1 MAAGR
6 QHHGAMAN
14 KLPDRELGT
23 VPGLTT
29 SYSLTHGNG
38 YMVDPLEMVPELT
51 WPLSIAVYDKM
62 RKSDGQFGGLL
73 RAMTLPITNAKW
85 DLVTDGVKDEVV
97 ALVRG
102 ELGMVPPGETQQ
114 RRRREGIVWR
124 DHVKDAL
131 LMMPFGHMVFEQV
144 YNVGKPSEEQ
154 KKGGLT
160 KDKVIHLRKL
170 APRYPRT
177 LTEIR
182 VARDGGLE
190 GVFQNQPP
198 YLPNQSSMRSFDPIF
213 IPVDRLVFYC
223 MEREGADWTGTSV
236 FRSAYKNWFLKE
248 VLLRLSAQVLERN
261 GMGLPVVTYSN
272 DGAVTKQDALAIAR
286 AARAGA
292 DAGVA
297 LPEDAKFEMMGVSGS
312 TPDILPYINYHDQA
326 ASRSLLAMFMD
337 LGHDNGARSL
347 GETFVDLFTAN
358 LQYFAEQIADTA
370 TEHIVRDLVE
380 WNYGP
385 DEPYPIITPGDMS
398 ANKEVSSTVLSTL
411 VSAKLVTPD
420 GDLEDHIRLK
430 YGLPEANEERR
441 PAPLVPMVAPDD
453 PNADPKAA
461 LKAKL
466 QPQPPSKAK
475 PAEGK
480 LKAVPEEKTA
490 ASEAPGGQTAIE
502 RLAELVNRLAE
513 LQ

>member
-1 MAAGR
+1 
-6 QHHGAMAN
+6 MAN

-23 VPGLTT
+23 VPGFTT

-51 WPLSIAVYDKM
+51 WPNSVAVYDKM

-73 RAMTLPITNAKW
+73 RAMTLPIMNAKW
-85 DLVTDGVKDEVV
+85 DLITEGVKPEVV
-97 ALVRG
+97 ALCRG
-102 ELGMVPPGETQQ
+102 EIGLNEPGKTQQ

-131 LMMPFGHMVFEQV
+131 LMMPFGHMAFEQV
-144 YNVGKPSEEQ
+144 YAVGAPSEEQ
-154 KKGGLT
+154 KKAGLT
-160 KDKVIHLRKL
+160 KDKVVHLRKL
-170 APRYPRT
+170 AARYPRT

-190 GVFQNQPP
+190 GIFQNQPP
-198 YLPNQSSMRSFDPIF
+198 YLPSSGMQTFAPIF

-261 GMGLPVVTYSN
+261 GMGLPVVTYNAEGS
-272 DGAVTKQDALAIAR
+272 VTKHDALAIAR

-297 LPEDAKFEMMGVSGS
+297 LPEDADFKLMGVTGS
-312 TPDILPYINYHDQA
+312 VPDILPYINYHDQA

-347 GETFVDLFTAN
+347 GDTFVDLFTEN
-358 LQYFAEQIADTA
+358 LQYFAQQIADVA
-370 TEHIVRDLVE
+370 TEHIIRDLVE
-380 WNYGP
+380 WNNGP

-398 ANKEVSSTVLSTL
+398 ANKEVSATVLQTL
-411 VSAKLVTPD
+411 TGAGLVTPD
-420 GDLEDHIRLK
+420 GDLEDHIRLR

-441 PAPLVPMVAPDD
+441 PAPMVPMVSPDD

-466 QPQPPSKAK
+466 QPVPPSKDK
-475 PAEGK
+475 PK
-480 LKAVPEEKTA
+480 PEVGEKTA
-490 ASEAPGGQTAIE
+490 ASESMTAME
-502 RLAELVNRLAE
+502 KLAEMVTRLAE
-513 LQ
+513 LQK

>member
-1 MAAGR
+1 
-6 QHHGAMAN
+6 MAN
-14 KLPDRELGT
+14 KVPDKELGT

-29 SYSLTHGNG
+29 TYSLDKGWG
-38 YMVDPLEMVPELT
+38 YMVDPLEMVPELM
-51 WPLSIAVYDKM
+51 WPTSVAVYDKM

-73 RAMTLPITNAKW
+73 RAMTLPIMNAKW
-85 DLVTDGVKDEVV
+85 DLITEGVQDKVV
-97 ALVRG
+97 KLVRT
-102 ELGMVPPGETQQ
+102 ELGMNEPGKVQQ

-144 YNVGKPSEEQ
+144 YNVGAPSKEQ
-154 KKGGLT
+154 KDAGI
-160 KDKVIHLRKL
+160 DMAKVVHLRKL

-177 LTEIR
+177 ITEIR

-190 GVFQNQPP
+190 GIFQNQPP
-198 YLPNQSSMRSFDPIF
+198 FVPTSSTMRNFAPIF

-223 MEREGADWTGTSV
+223 MEREGADWTGNSV

-261 GMGLPVVTYSN
+261 GMGLPIVTYSN
-272 DGAVTKQDALAIAR
+272 DGAVSKQDALEIAR

-297 LPEDAKFEMMGVSGS
+297 LPDDAKFELLGVSGT

-326 ASRSLLAMFMD
+326 SSRSLLAMFMD

-347 GETFVDLFTAN
+347 GETFVDLFTGN
-358 LQYFAEQIADTA
+358 LQYFAEQIADVA

-380 WNYGP
+380 WNFGP
-385 DEPYPIITPGDMS
+385 DEPYPIITPGDMKT
-398 ANKEVSSTVLSTL
+398 NKEVSSTVLQTL
-411 VSAKLVTPD
+411 TGAGLLTPD
-420 GDLEDHIRLK
+420 GDLEDEVRRR

-441 PAPLVPMVAPDD
+441 PAPMVPMVSPDD

-466 QPQPPSKAK
+466 QPVPPSKTK
-475 PAEGK
+475 PEVG
-480 LKAVPEEKTA
+480 EKTA
-490 ASEAPGGQTAIE
+490 ASEDLTEMQ
-502 RLAELVNRLAE
+502 RLAALVNRLAE

>member
-1 MAAGR
+1 
-6 QHHGAMAN
+6 MAN
-14 KLPDRELGT
+14 KLPDIELGT
-23 VPGLTT
+23 VPGFTT

-38 YMVDPLEMVPELT
+38 YQTDPLEMVPELT
-51 WPLSIAVYDKM
+51 WPLSVAVYDKM
-62 RKSDGQFGGLL
+62 RKSDGQFGGIL
-73 RAMTLPITNAKW
+73 RAMMLPITNAKW
-85 DLVTDGVKDEVV
+85 DLITEGVKPEVV

-102 ELGMVPPGETQQ
+102 ELGMSEPGKTQQ

-144 YNVGKPSEEQ
+144 YAVGKPSDEQ
-154 KKGGLT
+154 AKAGLT

-190 GVFQNQPP
+190 GIFQNQPP
-198 YLPNQSSMRSFDPIF
+198 YLPSDRMQSFAPIF
-213 IPVDRLVFYC
+213 IPVSQLVFYC

-297 LPEDAKFEMMGVSGS
+297 VPEDAKFEMIGVSG
-312 TPDILPYINYHDQA
+312 TVPDILPYINYHDQA

-385 DEPYPIITPGDMS
+385 DEPYPIVTPGDMS
-398 ANKEVSSTVLSTL
+398 ANKEVTSTVLGAL

-420 GDLEDHIRLK
+420 GDLEDEVRRR

-466 QPQPPSKAK
+466 QPVPPSKNKPEDAK
-475 PAEGK
+475 PK
-480 LKAVPEEKTA
+480 PEVESKTA
-490 ASEAPGGQTAIE
+490 ASEAPGGQTSME

-513 LQ
+513 LQR